1 MELDRNKYRYILK
14 VKTLFNISSTVKG
27 FKGGLIFLF
36 QLTKLHQLALQH
48 APLLP
53 GHSVGTLSPQG
64 KN

>member
-1 MELDRNKYRYILK
+1 MLK
-14 VKTLFNISSTVKG
+14 NSKLY
-27 FKGGLIFLF
+27 LYFLF

-64 KN
+64 KKEVYTIS